1 MYEDYNEI
9 ITVEEL
15 AAILRIGMN
24 SAYKLVNS
32 EEIESFRVN
41 NSHRIQRSA
50 VTDYIIRR
58 CASRHRTK
66 ELKE

>member
-1 MYEDYNEI
+1 MYDDYNEI

-15 AAILRIGMN
+15 AEILRIGKN

-32 EEIESFRVN
+32 AEIESFRVN

-50 VTDYIIRR
+50 VSDYIIRK
-58 CASRHRTK
+58 SK
-66 ELKE
+66 SKYKK